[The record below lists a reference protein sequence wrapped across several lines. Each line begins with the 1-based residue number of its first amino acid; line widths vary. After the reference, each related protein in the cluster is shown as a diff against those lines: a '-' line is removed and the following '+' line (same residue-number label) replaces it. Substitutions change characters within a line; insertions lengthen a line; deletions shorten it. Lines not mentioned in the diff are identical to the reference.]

1 MKITKRQLRRI
12 IKEGLNKIL
21 RLNEYGAN
29 HGKVSWYE
37 TDDGIRFD
45 IEGEGDELTHDDVA
59 DILNSS
65 STDDELAKD
74 IQAAFD
80 DADEYSMGY

>member
-12 IKEGLNKIL
+12 IKEEINKIR
-21 RLNEYGAN
+21 RLNEYGAT

-37 TDDGIRFD
+37 DPEGIMFSIDGMGDD
-45 IEGEGDELTHDDVA
+45 LTHDDVA
-59 DILNSS
+59 DILNSP